1 ATRPGLRAKQNVG
14 VHRISE
20 AAQGNSDLNGDGD
33 STDFILQRFSLVGA
47 FASTYMATADN
58 APTPASYFEVGDAEF
73 GALLTDEFMAG
84 VDLNGDGDLND
95 NVVRYYR
102 LP

>member
-1 ATRPGLRAKQNVG
+1 
-14 VHRISE
+14 
-20 AAQGNSDLNGDGD
+20 
-33 STDFILQRFSLVGA
+33 
-47 FASTYMATADN
+47 MATADN
-58 APTPASYFEVGDAEF
+58 APTPASYFQVGEAEF